1 MVQAAM
7 ARTHTG
13 TVCALVA
20 LAVTIGACKP
30 VDDEEGAGVI
40 SDATY
45 EAPPPRVVIGLDGG
59 GDGSRVNGGL
69 DPGGGAGGS
78 AGTGAGGDNGS
89 GAGGD
94 NGAGGAGGG
103 GTKSCNV
110 GRMECET
117 GQLCLPS
124 VFAMGMD
131 NGGICVPE
139 GKLGYKQVCRLFEE
153 CAAGLVCTPGGG
165 GTICQYGCDPK
176 DGVCAD
182 GGMCITLTKFNR
194 TGYCVLK

>member
-13 TVCALVA
+13 TVCALLA
-20 LAVTIGACKP
+20 LAFTTGACTP
-30 VDDEEGAGVI
+30 VDGEAAGVV

-45 EAPPPRVVIGLDGG
+45 EAPPPRVVIGLDAG
-59 GDGSRVNGGL
+59 GDGSRVNGL

-78 AGTGAGGDNGS
+78 AGSGAGGDNGT

-103 GTKSCNV
+103 AVKSCNV
-110 GRMECET
+110 GRTECDT
-117 GQLCLPS
+117 GQMCLPS
-124 VFAMGMD
+124 VFAMGAD
-131 NGGICVPE
+131 NGGICVPA
-139 GKLGYKQVCRLFEE
+139 GKFGYKDVCRLFEE
-153 CAAGLVCTPGGG
+153 CGAGLVCTPGGG

-176 DGVCAD
+176 DGVCQD
-182 GGMCITLTKFNR
+182 GGMCTTLARFNR
-194 TGYCVLK
+194 TGYCVVK